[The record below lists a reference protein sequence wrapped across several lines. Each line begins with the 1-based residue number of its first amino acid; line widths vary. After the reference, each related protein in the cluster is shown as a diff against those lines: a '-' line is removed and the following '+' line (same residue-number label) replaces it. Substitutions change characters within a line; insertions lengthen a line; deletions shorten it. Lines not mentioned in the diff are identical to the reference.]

1 MANWTLVLWS
11 PRFFFVYQVR
21 WCVFSFLPPLRLPG
35 PPLPLQTTSRLELN
49 LDKPGGLPAGK
60 SRLDLPAGL
69 LHPPGCYDLPAG
81 LPAGFFG
88 PCTLP
93 AGTSRLAPKKR
104 YCARQLP
111 ADLPVCSVY
120 NLTKQRAVLQ
130 VREHAQCSY

>member
-1 MANWTLVLWS
+1 M
-11 PRFFFVYQVR
+11 
-21 WCVFSFLPPLRLPG
+21 LPKFNNKGQALPG
-35 PPLPLQTTSRLELN
+35 PPLPLKTTSRLELN

-88 PCTLP
+88 PRTLP

-104 YCARQLP
+104 SRARQLP

-120 NLTKQRAVLQ
+120 TLAKQRAVMQ